1 MHYFSDLVTIRFFC
15 IETNEWVSFW
25 APGYS
30 GPKPSTLPLPPK
42 SWITKNVMNNV
53 DLASDSYD
61 VQAGEGDEFEGQYET
76 KSETEI
82 MSESSE
88 SETEFD

>member
-15 IETNEWVSFW
+15 IETNEWVRFW

-42 SWITKNVMNNV
+42 TWTIKNVMNNV
-53 DLASDSYD
+53 YLLSDSYD
-61 VQAGEGDEFEGQYET
+61 DQVCEGDEFEGQYET
-76 KSETEI
+76 NSETEI
-82 MSESSE
+82 MSES
-88 SETEFD
+88 ETDDDY